1 MLLFVSV
8 LRDALLYSPAD
19 ETAVA
24 RKHQALAKSV
34 AYPMHISIPAI
45 GVSAAIQSVGVTAS
59 RSMAVPTNF
68 TDVGWY
74 AYGATPGHIGTVVI
88 DGHVNNGLAFPAVF
102 SKLHALQQ
110 GDSIAITMSDGAIIR
125 YRMTTS
131 KDYDKNEPNT
141 RSVFEN
147 TDASLLRLITCT
159 GSWSPTLHTHDKRL
173 VVTAV
178 QESQ

>member
-45 GVSAAIQSVGVTAS
+45 GV
-59 RSMAVPTNF
+59 